1 MWEFGKRIKWFDN
14 EEVAVINSQ
23 QLDNIVNLFKEE
35 VSAEGFVEG
44 SNFMKPDNF
53 DAEINRVSDQL

>member
-14 EEVAVINSQ
+14 EEVDVINSQ
-23 QLDNIVNLFKEE
+23 QIENVINLFKEE
-35 VSAEGFVEG
+35 ASAQGFVEG

-53 DAEINRVSDQL
+53 DEEINRVST